1 MLVVTIGDIIGL
13 GMLAA
18 AILYCVYIFVAGKM
32 IDHRHYAPQKDRP
45 SPEPKKE
52 ETKKVESVPLTWK
65 GWLVILLIIA
75 FLLSP
80 LLLFVI
86 K

>member
-13 GMLAA
+13 GMLTA
-18 AILYCVYIFVAGKM
+18 AILYCVYILIADKI
-32 IDHRHYAPQKDRP
+32 IDHRHYSPQKTR
-45 SPEPKKE
+45 SAPEA
-52 ETKKVESVPLTWK
+52 KKVERKKAENPPLTWK
-65 GWLVILLIIA
+65 ERLAIILVIA

>member
-1 MLVVTIGDIIGL
+1 MLVVTIGDIVGL
-13 GMLAA
+13 GMLAV
-18 AILYCVYIFVAGKM
+18 AILYCVYILIADKI
-32 IDHRHYAPQKDRP
+32 IDHRHYSPQGTKPAPKAKRV
-45 SPEPKKE
+45 EPKK
-52 ETKKVESVPLTWK
+52 VENPPLTWK
-65 GWLVILLIIA
+65 EWLAIILVIA

>member
-13 GMLAA
+13 GMLTA
-18 AILYCVYIFVAGKM
+18 AILYCVYILVAGKI
-32 IDHRHYAPQKDRP
+32 IDHCHYSPQKTKP
-45 SPEPKKE
+45 ASEAKEVEPKKGE
-52 ETKKVESVPLTWK
+52 NPPLTWK
-65 GWLVILLIIA
+65 EWLAIILVIA